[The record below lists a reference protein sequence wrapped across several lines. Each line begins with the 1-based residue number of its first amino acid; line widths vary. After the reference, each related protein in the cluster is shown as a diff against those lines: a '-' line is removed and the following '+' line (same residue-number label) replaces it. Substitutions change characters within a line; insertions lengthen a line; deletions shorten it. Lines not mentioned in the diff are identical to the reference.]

1 MLLLLP
7 RLVLVLLAVQGTFG
21 GPPTTAQEHLA
32 VFWDFQEPSPPYANT
47 APGQA
52 SGDHGCDL
60 TPYHY
65 TNDTNDGRSP
75 QLPPAPGANGMINR
89 TSDGPGIFGNY
100 SAHLH
105 GDPNGTGAMLSV
117 PRATCPGAYISG
129 PNATLSMV
137 LWFKHTATD
146 PVFEGHGRSDSFGHG
161 AGVWNEDEDN
171 RQYVIYP
178 RNSRAYPYA
187 HKARPVGPFLDVEV
201 SAIGGNTPRR
211 QHSITFALGNTTIPD
226 EEWLCLGMTYDG
238 RTIGAYVNGLLDV
251 RPPTHVS
258 TTGTEETWENPY
270 DMSEAYP
277 GAPGGV
283 FSGTGTFSVGGKA
296 GPVTRGQREGLPGLY
311 HGVALYSVAL
321 TMNEMIH
328 VCQGH

>member
-1 MLLLLP
+1 M
-7 RLVLVLLAVQGTFG
+7 
-21 GPPTTAQEHLA
+21 
-32 VFWDFQEPSPPYANT
+32 
-47 APGQA
+47 
-52 SGDHGCDL
+52 
-60 TPYHY
+60 
-65 TNDTNDGRSP
+65 
-75 QLPPAPGANGMINR
+75 PAPGANGMIDR

-117 PRATCPGAYISG
+117 PRASCPGAYISG

-146 PVFEGHGRSDSFGHG
+146 PVFFKQHAHGRSDSFGHG
-161 AGVWNEDEDN
+161 AGVWNEDFDN

-178 RNSRAYPYA
+178 RNSRAYPFA
-187 HKARPVGPFLDVEV
+187 HEARAIGPFLDVEV
-201 SAIGGNTPRR
+201 SAIGGNTPGHG
-211 QHSITFALGNTTIPD
+211 HSITFALGNTTIPD
-226 EEWLCLGMTYDG
+226 EEWLCLGLTYDG

-251 RPPTHVS
+251 RAPTRVS

-283 FSGTGTFSVGGKA
+283 FSGNGTFSVGGKA
-296 GPVTRGQREGLPGLY
+296 GPLTHGQREGLPGLY
-311 HGVALYSVAL
+311 HGVALYNVAL
-321 TMNEMIH
+321 TMDEMIH
-328 VCQGH
+328 VCQGR